1 MSLAKF
7 DVCHKFQTPPHE
19 YIFSMTLV
27 VGLQLAVPDNKDI
40 KKLIHYKPIIG
51 GSKENK
57 PITNQEF
64 TKG

>member
-1 MSLAKF
+1 MFAISF
-7 DVCHKFQTPPHE
+7 RHRRMNT